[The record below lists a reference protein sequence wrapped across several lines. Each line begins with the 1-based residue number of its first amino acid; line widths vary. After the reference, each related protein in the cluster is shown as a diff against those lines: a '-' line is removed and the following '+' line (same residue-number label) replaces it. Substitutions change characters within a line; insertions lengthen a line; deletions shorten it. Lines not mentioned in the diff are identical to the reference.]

1 MQETWVQSLGWDDPL
16 KKGKAT
22 HSSILAWRIPWTIY
36 SPWGH
41 KELYTTE
48 WFLKTK
54 QKINKDIVELNN
66 NTNQLDRTDIYR
78 LSFNSGR
85 IHIFANFT
93 WNINQEDHILGTKCT
108 LKSFK
113 K

>member
-1 MQETWVQSLGWDDPL
+1 M
-16 KKGKAT
+16 KKDLIFAP
-22 HSSILAWRIPWTIY
+22 ILIVIGVLLFLLRLTGIY
-36 SPWGH
+36 AHIAISAVGVVA
-41 KELYTTE
+41 LIAYI
-48 WFLKTK
+48 KTK